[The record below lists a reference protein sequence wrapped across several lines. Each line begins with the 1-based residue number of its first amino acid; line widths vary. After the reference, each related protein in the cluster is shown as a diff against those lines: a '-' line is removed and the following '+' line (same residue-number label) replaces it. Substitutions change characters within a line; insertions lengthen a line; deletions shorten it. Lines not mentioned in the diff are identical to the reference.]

1 MNIKAISL
9 LDFYQP
15 IEEYVKSQNPEI
27 TSPKTI
33 RKKAR
38 AIFCEI
44 VSQKI
49 LFGQNTD
56 MQNYL
61 EYDALVMELSHRSKN
76 FIVVNDDNF
85 EETEEWLGLITLT
98 LKVFDISGIDVQTK
112 KELLMTGKSVKSIE
126 HIPGILIAQLGKNT
140 LFENPIKGRD
150 LLRLALEMI
159 VTAQSFIGG
168 KMIFL
173 DSVNNPK
180 IINLYKSFG
189 FVEYDSLIQD
199 KNHPEVYYQP
209 MALDLTRHNSIE

>member
-9 LDFYQP
+9 LDIYQS
-15 IEEYVKSQNPEI
+15 IEEFVKSQNPEL

-44 VSQKI
+44 ASQKI
-49 LFGQNTD
+49 SFGQNTD

-61 EYDALVMELSHRSKN
+61 ECDALVMELSHRSKN

-85 EETEEWLGLITLT
+85 EETQEWLGLITLT

-112 KELLMTGKSVKSIE
+112 KELLMRGKSVKSIE
-126 HIPGILIAQLGKNT
+126 QIPGILIAQLGKNT
-140 LFENPIKGRD
+140 LFENPIKGGD
-150 LLRLALEMI
+150 LLKLALEMI
-159 VTAQSFIGG
+159 VTAQSYIGG
-168 KMIFL
+168 KMVFL

-209 MALDLTRHNSIE
+209 MALDLTR

>member
-1 MNIKAISL
+1 MNIKAVSL
-9 LDFYQP
+9 LDFYQS
-15 IEEYVKSQNPEI
+15 IEEYVKSQNPEL

-44 VSQKI
+44 ASQKI
-49 LFGQNTD
+49 SFGQNTD

-61 EYDALVMELSHRSKN
+61 ECDALVMELSHRSKN
-76 FIVVNDDNF
+76 FIVVNEDNF
-85 EETEEWLGLITLT
+85 EETQEWLGLITLT
-98 LKVFDISGIDVQTK
+98 LKVFDISGIDLQTK
-112 KELLMTGKSVKSIE
+112 KELLMRGKSVKSIE
-126 HIPGILIAQLGKNT
+126 QIPGILIAQLGKNT
-140 LFENPIKGRD
+140 LFENPIKGGD
-150 LLRLALEMI
+150 LLKLALEMI

-168 KMIFL
+168 KMVFL

-209 MALDLTRHNSIE
+209 MALDLTR

>member
-1 MNIKAISL
+1 MNIKAVSL
-9 LDFYQP
+9 LDFYQS
-15 IEEYVKSQNPEI
+15 IEEYVKSQNPEL

-44 VSQKI
+44 ASQKI
-49 LFGQNTD
+49 SFGQNTD

-61 EYDALVMELSHRSKN
+61 ECDALVMELSHQSKN
-76 FIVVNDDNF
+76 FIVVNEDNF

-112 KELLMTGKSVKSIE
+112 KELLMRGKSVKSIE
-126 HIPGILIAQLGKNT
+126 QIPGILIAQLGKNT
-140 LFENPIKGRD
+140 LFENPIKGGD
-150 LLRLALEMI
+150 LLKLALEMI

-168 KMIFL
+168 KMVFL

-180 IINLYKSFG
+180 IIKLYKSFG
-189 FVEYDSLIQD
+189 FFEYDSLIQD

-209 MALDLTRHNSIE
+209 MALDLT